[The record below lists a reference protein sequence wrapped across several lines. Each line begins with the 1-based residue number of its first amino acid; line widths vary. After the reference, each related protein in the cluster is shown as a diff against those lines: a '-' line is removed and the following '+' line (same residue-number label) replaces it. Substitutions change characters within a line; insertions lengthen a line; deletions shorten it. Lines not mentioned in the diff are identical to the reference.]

1 MCPHRL
7 WLPALDPQVPL
18 YAPRQPYVIHASLS
32 MSLPA
37 LTVNVFEVD
46 LDRLLDRSR
55 QPWTSRG
62 RLPHRTCNC

>member
-7 WLPALDPQVPL
+7 WLPALDPSVPL

-55 QPWTSRG
+55 QP
-62 RLPHRTCNC
+62 